1 MDNKRSLSREPMR
14 SRARL
19 LVDGQ
24 WHDCMITNSTA
35 AGVRLYLRMNIE
47 TGKAVRIEIDGFG
60 QYDMKVVW
68 CEGDE
73 IGLQFEKDPAEI
85 ADLMMAL
92 TS

>member
-35 AGVRLYLRMNIE
+35 VGVRLYLRMNIE
-47 TGKAVRIEIDGFG
+47 TGKAVHIEIGELG
-60 QYDMKVVW
+60 PYDATVVW
-68 CEGDE
+68 REGDE
-73 IGLQFEKDPAEI
+73 IGLRLDHDPEEI
-85 ADLMMAL
+85 ATILGVL
-92 TS
+92 NS